1 MGLEWVVLEGIW
13 DEIDCTDYLYS
24 FEDNSMSH
32 NTHYNG
38 YDWEIVNDHENDEDR
53 AWDAYRNSDQ
63 YQSPTNPMFEELRA
77 NWARTRQEA
86 LRTEAVMDV
95 YKGLF
100 EREESK

>member
-1 MGLEWVVLEGIW
+1 
-13 DEIDCTDYLYS
+13 
-24 FEDNSMSH
+24 MSH
-32 NTHYNG
+32 DTHYNG